1 MKIEIKKVEYD
12 FTIGLGALRQLEKN
26 TGKGITQFDDISPVE
41 LFPQVAHATLMA
53 RNKDYSLTLD
63 ELIYEM
69 DSTPE
74 ILDLTIDAFLRYMDD
89 WGKTQGKKK
98 VGQKR

>member
-1 MKIEIKKVEYD
+1 MKIKIKEVEYD

-26 TGKGITQFDDISPVE
+26 TGKAITQLEDISPVE
-41 LFPQVAHATLMA
+41 LFPQVAHATLEA

-69 DSTPE
+69 DSIPE
-74 ILDLTIDAFLRYMDD
+74 ILDLVIVAFSDYMEN
-89 WGKTQGKKK
+89 WGRSQGKKK
-98 VGQKR
+98 AGQKR